1 MAGNGKKHGQQNK
14 DTTQKVS
21 SPYVKFSNEDAIDQI
36 IAQMSFLKIN
46 PEESSFEKILIKDKD
61 GNPAKNKNGDVLYF
75 YNVLYKIKIN
85 DGLIHNIKF
94 GQRSNAML
102 STSKNANMFDIQ
114 LYLNK
119 EKKDVIRQKLF
130 GSKKEATILNAVS
143 TYSEFKTEEVQ
154 ATISFNVINKNGKKA
169 FEEVENI
176 IRKIHE
182 LLIKP
187 EEQVLKADLVPTNF
201 PTLSKD
207 AKPFQMKAEV
217 KVAEVK
223 AEVKIPEE
231 VKAEVKIPEEVKAEV
246 KIPEVKATLGD
257 ILKKIENGKQNF
269 SKLSKEELELE
280 NEISSSDDK
289 IKKFELE
296 MKQKLEIYLKEFI
309 KNKEENIKR
318 LEIVKSSKIA
328 EMSIIE
334 LNSKIMIKEI
344 TSTSWADS
352 E

>member
-14 DTTQKVS
+14 DTKQKVS
-21 SPYVKFSNEDAIDQI
+21 TPYVKFSNEDASDQI
-36 IAQMSFLKIN
+36 IAQMSFLKIK
-46 PEESSFEKILIKDKD
+46 PEESSFEQILIKDKD

-119 EKKDVIRQKLF
+119 EEKDVIRQKLF
-130 GSKKEATILNAVS
+130 GSKKEATILNVVA

-182 LLIKP
+182 ILNKP
-187 EEQVLKADLVPTNF
+187 EEQVLKANLVPTNF

-207 AKPFQMKAEV
+207 AKPFQMKAE
-217 KVAEVK
+217 AK
-223 AEVKIPEE
+223 AEE
-231 VKAEVKIPEEVKAEV
+231 VKSEV

>member
-14 DTTQKVS
+14 DTKQKVL
-21 SPYVKFSNEDAIDQI
+21 SPYVKFSNEDASDQI
-36 IAQMSFLKIN
+36 IAQMSFLKIK
-46 PEESSFEKILIKDKD
+46 PEESSFEQILIKDKD

-119 EKKDVIRQKLF
+119 EEKDVIRQKLF
-130 GSKKEATILNAVS
+130 GSKKEATILNVVA

-182 LLIKP
+182 ILNKP
-187 EEQVLKADLVPTNF
+187 EEQVLKANLVPTNF

-207 AKPFQMKAEV
+207 AKPFQMKAE
-217 KVAEVK
+217 AK
-223 AEVKIPEE
+223 AEE
-231 VKAEVKIPEEVKAEV
+231 VKSEV

>member
-1 MAGNGKKHGQQNK
+1 
-14 DTTQKVS
+14 
-21 SPYVKFSNEDAIDQI
+21 
-36 IAQMSFLKIN
+36 
-46 PEESSFEKILIKDKD
+46 
-61 GNPAKNKNGDVLYF
+61 
-75 YNVLYKIKIN
+75 
-85 DGLIHNIKF
+85 
-94 GQRSNAML
+94 ML
-102 STSKNANMFDIQ
+102 
-114 LYLNK
+114 
-119 EKKDVIRQKLF
+119 
-130 GSKKEATILNAVS
+130 
-143 TYSEFKTEEVQ
+143 
-154 ATISFNVINKNGKKA
+154 VINKNGKKA

-182 LLIKP
+182 ILNKP
-187 EEQVLKADLVPTNF
+187 EEQVLKANLVPTNF

-207 AKPFQMKAEV
+207 AKPFQM
-217 KVAEVK
+217 
-223 AEVKIPEE
+223 
-231 VKAEVKIPEEVKAEV
+231 KAEV

>member
-14 DTTQKVS
+14 DTKQKVS
-21 SPYVKFSNEDAIDQI
+21 TPYVKFSNEDASDQI
-36 IAQMSFLKIN
+36 IAQMSFLKIK
-46 PEESSFEKILIKDKD
+46 PEESSFEQILIKDKD

-119 EKKDVIRQKLF
+119 EEKDVIRQKLF
-130 GSKKEATILNAVS
+130 GSKKEATILNVVA

-182 LLIKP
+182 ILNKP
-187 EEQVLKADLVPTNF
+187 EEQVLKANLVPTNF

-207 AKPFQMKAEV
+207 AKPFQM
-217 KVAEVK
+217 
-223 AEVKIPEE
+223 
-231 VKAEVKIPEEVKAEV
+231 KAEV